1 MENDKLT
8 KTVFFGTG
16 IGLFIFILIMTFVR
30 GGAYGI
36 FLLFAPFIVVGIVV
50 YFLFKFLPA
59 IWAKIAFAGLFL
71 GMFYYKLHDIF
82 FIMMFVV
89 YCLLML
95 VMQFFF
101 KDKHKPQKW
110 LDLVEF
116 LALFLILTISSVFYS
131 LST

>member
-1 MENDKLT
+1 
-8 KTVFFGTG
+8 
-16 IGLFIFILIMTFVR
+16 FIFILIMTFVR

-116 LALFLILTISSVFYS
+116 LALFLILTISSV
-131 LST
+131 